1 MRKAQQKKIAGL
13 IDKYLESEKNPIGKN
28 FQVEVF
34 YGMSSAGKFT
44 AFYNCFKIIKKEW
57 DPEISETVYDTGM
70 IKYRGAGSTDEDLD
84 LLIQLPAILKET
96 KNEVIYAFRTG
107 AGKVKVFRF
116 NGRSKKPKCLAV
128 RDIEKDSEENIDLV
142 PLSLPDVY
150 SFLEYAK
157 RGVNGKDHSSIGLLR
172 ESCRVFD
179 KEGRNLLLGR
189 ADNIRKNGDVAFLL
203 VHNSD
208 GKKDPVVGTY
218 YIVIWIK
225 CKGFALSKRYHI
237 GISYFTD
244 INHIVGIGFNPK
256 IMEIGDNFIRAE
268 VEVGHSWHTCKETR
282 RFLVNF

>member
-1 MRKAQQKKIAGL
+1 MRKAQEKKIAGL
-13 IDKYLESEKNPIGKN
+13 INKYLESEKNPIGKN
-28 FQVEVF
+28 FQVEVS
-34 YGMSSAGKFT
+34 YKTSSPGKFT
-44 AFYNCFKIIKKEW
+44 AFYNCLKIIKTRRE
-57 DPEISETVYDTGM
+57 PEIPETVYDTGM
-70 IKYRGAGSTDEDLD
+70 VKYRGAGCTDKELD

-107 AGKVKVFRF
+107 AGKVKLFRF

-128 RDIEKDSEENIDLV
+128 RDVTNEEVIDLV
-142 PLSLPDVY
+142 PLFIPDVY

-157 RGVNGKDHSSIGLLR
+157 IGVNGKDHSSMCLLR

-189 ADNIRKNGDVAFLL
+189 ADDIKKNGNVAFLL

-208 GKKDPVVGTY
+208 GKNDSVVGTY
-218 YIVIWIK
+218 YIIIWIK
-225 CKGFALSKRYHI
+225 RKGFALSKRYHI

-244 INHIVGIGFNPK
+244 INNIVGIGFNPR
-256 IMEIGDNFIRAE
+256 IMEIGDDFIRAE
-268 VEVGHSWHTCKETR
+268 VEVGHNWHTCKETR